1 MTDSKIPRRV
11 LGAAAGR
18 ASDVAVA
25 KVNAFAARAWGETIV
40 ADMDFVRVLLFTPAT
55 RLEFISKAAASGAD
69 GLIVDLEDGVAFGEK
84 DRGRAN
90 LLAALQ
96 KPRQT
101 PDGFLW
107 CVRLNHI
114 TTLFGLAD
122 LLALAGQGSR
132 FDAIMLPK
140 VESPHEVEI
149 ASRHLGL
156 VAPSVIAL
164 IESGQGLEQ
173 AAAIAAHPHVA
184 AIAFGGADLAADLH
198 AELAWEPMLLARSR
212 IVQAAAS
219 RGLPAFD
226 VPFLNIH
233 DAHGLR
239 AEAAASKR
247 LGFGCKLAIHPAQVA
262 PIKEVFTP
270 MPEELARAQR
280 IVAAYDAA
288 KGAACQ
294 VDGKMVDVP
303 VWKAALRTV
312 RLAAAK

>member
-1 MTDSKIPRRV
+1 M
-11 LGAAAGR
+11 
-18 ASDVAVA
+18 
-25 KVNAFAARAWGETIV
+25 
-40 ADMDFVRVLLFTPAT
+40 ADMNLMRVLLFTPAT
-55 RLEFISKAAASGAD
+55 RLEFIPKAAASGAD
-69 GLIVDLEDGVAFGEK
+69 GLVIDLEDGVAFGEK
-84 DRGRAN
+84 DAARAN
-90 LLAALQ
+90 LLAVLQ

-101 PDGFLW
+101 AEGFVW

-114 TTLFGLAD
+114 TTLPGLAD
-122 LLALAGQGSR
+122 LQVLAGQGSR

-156 VAPSVIAL
+156 VGPAVIAL

-173 AAAIAAHPHVA
+173 AAAIAAHPHVT

-198 AELAWEPMLLARSR
+198 AELAWEPMLFARSR
-212 IVQAAAS
+212 IAQAAAS

-233 DAHGLR
+233 DADGLR

-247 LGFGCKLAIHPAQVA
+247 LGYGCKLAIHPAQVA
-262 PIKEVFTP
+262 TIKEVFAPTP
-270 MPEELARAQR
+270 DELARAQR

-312 RLAAAK
+312 RLAAAS